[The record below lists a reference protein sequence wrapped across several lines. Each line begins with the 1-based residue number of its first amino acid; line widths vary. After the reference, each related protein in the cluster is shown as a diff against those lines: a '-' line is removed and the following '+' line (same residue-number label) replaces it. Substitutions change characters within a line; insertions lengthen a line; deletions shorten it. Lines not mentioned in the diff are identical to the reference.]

1 MERGRLIK
9 KTSLM
14 QLFFKDTYI
23 YIELESLLVQRI
35 HFQVLYESL
44 FNRITSSLQDL
55 QSLRARLSYCTYD
68 TFCLADFHL
77 TTRLLHLPHLRT
89 FRLPNLSFPSKNL
102 FPIYPLVSFRPDNR
116 SLDISFD
123 FRKNSISR
131 KHGGLIKL
139 NCGETV
145 VQTLFNAFRARSK
158 SRISAVATRNH
169 EDPKSTIP
177 IYSGEDRCLRLGPGV
192 NVSPIFV
199 NKALLFRRYKC
210 LLTLPPAYLPFPFRS
225 NLKINAPRGKS

>member
-1 MERGRLIK
+1 MERGGLIK

-14 QLFFKDTYI
+14 QLFFKDIYI

>member
-1 MERGRLIK
+1 MERGGLIK

-14 QLFFKDTYI
+14 QLFFKDKI
-23 YIELESLLVQRI
+23 YTLNSNRYWFSV

-145 VQTLFNAFRARSK
+145 VQTFFNAFRARSK

>member
-1 MERGRLIK
+1 MERGGLIK

-14 QLFFKDTYI
+14 QLFFKDEI

-55 QSLRARLSYCTYD
+55 QSLRARLSYYD

>member
-1 MERGRLIK
+1 M
-9 KTSLM
+9 
-14 QLFFKDTYI
+14 
-23 YIELESLLVQRI
+23 VQRI

-169 EDPKSTIP
+169 EGPKSTIP